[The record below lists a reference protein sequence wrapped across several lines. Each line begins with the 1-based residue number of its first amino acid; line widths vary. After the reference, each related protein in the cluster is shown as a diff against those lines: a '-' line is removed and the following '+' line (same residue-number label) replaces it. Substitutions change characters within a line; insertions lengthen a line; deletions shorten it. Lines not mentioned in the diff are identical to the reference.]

1 MADFLAENNQ
11 CGQTILKLV
20 SRGNAIIAELL
31 RLSVFV
37 PPVFRLDNKHDQM
50 KYGDILFDFSYFKSF
65 DYYDHRIDSRPEL
78 QDLDEM
84 FRENHMEILRR
95 FYLAF
100 ESIHK
105 YVMDLN
111 RFLEELDEGVF
122 IQQTLETVLLNEDGK
137 QLMCEALYLYGCMLL
152 VVDMRIEGRVRERM
166 LVSYHRY
173 SASRAAVDSNMD
185 DVCKLLRST
194 GYHPSPTA
202 KRPPNYPEDYFK
214 RIPISKTFIEMVIG
228 RLRSDDIYNQISAY
242 PLPEHRSTA
251 LSTQAAMLYVILF
264 FSPDTL
270 HSQQAKM
277 REIVDK
283 HFPDNW
289 VITVYMGIV
298 VNLADAW
305 DPYKAAKTALNNT
318 LDLNNIKE
326 LAIRHN
332 KRLEQ
337 LVQMTKHYLTEGNLT
352 EEYVLDN
359 IPKLMNCLRECNV
372 TIRWLMLHS
381 AEGPWDHNKKVR
393 QMREQLVQE
402 GKYSPQKMFECLLNT
417 AQLEFKLKEM
427 FKKMLAEK
435 EDKWNTYKTEG
446 IERMTEL
453 AEVFSGTKPLTR
465 VAKNDNLQAWFS
477 EMSKQ
482 ITSLAYDDST
492 AAGRKMVQLIQALE
506 EVQEF
511 HQLEA
516 NLQVR
521 QFLAETRKFLHQM
534 IRTINIKE
542 EVLITLQIVADVS
555 YAWEIIDSYTPFM
568 QQGIK
573 NYPALV
579 IKLRAT
585 FLKLA
590 SALDLPLIR
599 INQANSPD
607 LVSVS
612 QYYSNELVA
621 YVRKVL
627 QIIPQ
632 TMFSLLSQII
642 QLQTHHIR
650 EVPTRLEKDK
660 LRDYAQLDQ
669 RYEVAR
675 LTHSISVFTEG
686 ILMMKTTLVGIIK
699 IDPKQLLE
707 DGIRKELVA
716 QVASAL
722 HSSLIFNPK
731 AKVCELMPK
740 LDALGARMDGFIR
753 SFEYIQDYVDI
764 HGLKIWQEEVSR
776 IINYNMEQEC
786 NSFLRTKVH
795 DWQSVYQSTTIPI
808 PKFPPVDSSINFMG
822 RLVREILRITDPKT
836 TSYIDAMKTW
846 YDLKT
851 RQEVLDMKV
860 FSKLQQSIGTY
871 GLTGLDRLLCFMIV
885 RELQNFLTIIEKGV
899 LRDKAWLEMFGSLM
913 KSLNPVKGIIS
924 NPSKLYTH
932 YMTKAAKMW
941 LPFINVVLKVGQMQ
955 LLRRMIANE
964 LNFSCKFDSKF
975 LAGALETMNKSLM
988 TDVEVHYQDPTRPYP
1003 KEDNPLMYELSS
1015 YLECAGIGNP
1025 LAKIYITTKR
1035 LPYFSLFTFLFVV
1048 SQLPKLQYV
1057 KTVGSI
1063 IGKLPKDPIDGP
1075 PFIVGTLSL
1084 LKQFHSENTDQ
1095 FLALLGQ
1102 YVRSLVESTAAGGR
1116 SSELPQEV
1124 VCILAFL
1131 DDFVHYAS
1139 LPRQMVESHIPAYI
1153 FDEFKSNAQ

>member
-1 MADFLAENNQ
+1 MADFLADNNQ
-11 CGQTILKLV
+11 CGQTALKLV

-31 RLSVFV
+31 RLSVYV

-50 KYGDILFDFSYFKSF
+50 KYGDILFDFSYFKQF

-152 VVDMRIEGRVRERM
+152 IVDMRIEGRVRERM

-214 RIPISKTFIEMVIG
+214 RIPISRTFIAMVIG

-251 LSTQAAMLYVILF
+251 LSTQAAMLYVIMF

-270 HSQQAKM
+270 NTQQAKM

-305 DPYKAAKTALNNT
+305 EPYKAAKTALNNT
-318 LDLNNIKE
+318 LDLNNVKE

-337 LVQMTKHYLTEGNLT
+337 LIQMTKHYLTEGNLT
-352 EEYVLDN
+352 EESCD
-359 IPKLMNCLRECNV
+359 V
-372 TIRWLMLHS
+372 TMKWVMVHT
-381 AEGPWDHNKKVR
+381 AEGSWDHNKKVR
-393 QMREQLVQE
+393 QIREQLVQE

-435 EDKWNTYKTEG
+435 HDKWDSYKTEG
-446 IERMTEL
+446 VERMAEL
-453 AEVFSGTKPLTR
+453 SEVFSGTKPLTR
-465 VAKNDNLQAWFS
+465 VAKNDNLQAWFGD
-477 EMSKQ
+477 MSKQ
-482 ITSLAYDDST
+482 ISSLAYDDST
-492 AAGRKMVQLIQALE
+492 AAGRKIIQLIQALE

-542 EVLITLQIVADVS
+542 EVLITMQIVADVS
-555 YAWEIIDSYTPFM
+555 YAWEIIDNYTPFM

-632 TMFSLLSQII
+632 TMFALLSQII
-642 QLQTHHIR
+642 QLQTHHIK
-650 EVPTRLEKDK
+650 EVPDDDENEWSHDP
-660 LRDYAQLDQ
+660 
-669 RYEVAR
+669 
-675 LTHSISVFTEG
+675 
-686 ILMMKTTLVGIIK
+686 K

-722 HSSLIFNPK
+722 HGSLIFNPK
-731 AKVCELMPK
+731 AKVWMYWFHGR
-740 LDALGARMDGFIR
+740 DSSFMDGFIR

-808 PKFPPVDSSINFMG
+808 PKFPPVDNSINFMG
-822 RLVREILRITDPKT
+822 LLMLYMLGITDPKT
-836 TSYIDAMKTW
+836 TTYIDGMKTW

-871 GLTGLDRLLCFMIV
+871 GLTGLDRLLCFMMV

-899 LRDKAWLEMFGSLM
+899 LRDKAWLEMFGGLM

-924 NPSKLYTH
+924 NPNKLYSH

-941 LPFINVVLKVGQMQ
+941 VPFINVVLKVGQMQ
-955 LLRRMIANE
+955 LLRRQIANE

-975 LAGALETMNKSLM
+975 LASALETMNK
-988 TDVEVHYQDPTRPYP
+988 
-1003 KEDNPLMYELSS
+1003 
-1015 YLECAGIGNP
+1015 
-1025 LAKIYITTKR
+1025 
-1035 LPYFSLFTFLFVV
+1035 
-1048 SQLPKLQYV
+1048 
-1057 KTVGSI
+1057 
-1063 IGKLPKDPIDGP
+1063 
-1075 PFIVGTLSL
+1075 
-1084 LKQFHSENTDQ
+1084 
-1095 FLALLGQ
+1095 
-1102 YVRSLVESTAAGGR
+1102 
-1116 SSELPQEV
+1116 
-1124 VCILAFL
+1124 
-1131 DDFVHYAS
+1131 
-1139 LPRQMVESHIPAYI
+1139 
-1153 FDEFKSNAQ
+1153 